1 MEPFQ
6 DRQGLED
13 YRRLRM
19 QHAVAN
25 SNGKIWAFMDEVMEY
40 EIVRDEDQMLTLK
53 LHNQSAGMDV
63 MVSLVYAKCTQI
75 DRLILWESMSDL
87 ASTKWMVGGDFNVIC
102 NEEEKLGGRPVTEA
116 EVRDFNY
123 CINVCNLE
131 DRGFKGSKYTW
142 WNGRLG
148 EECIFKRLDRVL
160 GDEKLQDDFSDI
172 RSGAYGGRGGSQV
185 WKKMLQARDLI
196 DHQILWSPRSGTASV
211 WHDNWTGLGDLYT
224 VTGEDIEWDYRY
236 GTIKELTNQGE
247 WDTEVLGTILP
258 SELV

>member
-6 DRQGLED
+6 DRQGLKD
-13 YRRLRM
+13 YRRRLGM

-25 SNGKIWAFMDEVMEY
+25 SNRKIWDFMDE
-40 EIVRDEDQMLTLK
+40 
-53 LHNQSAGMDV
+53 HNQSAGMDV

-75 DRLILWESMSDL
+75 DRLILWEFMSDL
-87 ASTKWMVGGDFNVIC
+87 ASTINLPWMVGGDFNVIC
-102 NEEEKLGGRPVTEA
+102 NEKEKLGGRPVTEA

-142 WNGRLG
+142 WNGRLE

-172 RSGAYGGRGGSQV
+172 RSGAQEEVIRPFRFLNF
-185 WKKMLQARDLI
+185 W
-196 DHQILWSPRSGTASV
+196 
-211 WHDNWTGLGDLYT
+211 
-224 VTGEDIEWDYRY
+224 
-236 GTIKELTNQGE
+236 IKEESFMKVVKHHWRADFEGDPFMIFHHKLTRIKKALTQWSKTTCGRLFI
-247 WDTEVLGTILP
+247 VCQ
-258 SELV
+258 